1 MYVLLFKLFIYVC
14 YTLVCCCIFFPLF
27 ELVQT
32 SLMFWDYSSS
42 FLLMFVASKETL
54 QKKLISL

>member
-1 MYVLLFKLFIYVC
+1 MYVLLFKLFIYVY
-14 YTLVCCCIFFPLF
+14 YTLVCCFIFFPLF

-42 FLLMFVASKETL
+42 FLLLFVASKETS
-54 QKKLISL
+54 QKN